1 MERFC
6 KDVIEITSSQAKEI
20 SGLQKTNLELFSW
33 VEEAKTRDVR
43 SKNPRFVELS
53 LFSVFY
59 FEVNKVSNLE

>member
-1 MERFC
+1 MERFS

-43 SKNPRFVELS
+43 SKNPRFVKLP
-53 LFSVFY
+53 FVY
-59 FEVNKVSNLE
+59 FEGT